1 MMQWGQFFFQNA
13 NSSIMEE
20 MIMFHDHAMI
30 VLVIIIIL
38 IMYFLIFM
46 LTNKFV
52 NRFLL
57 KGHLIEIFWTVIPMF
72 MLLFLAIP
80 SLSILYMT
88 DELINPE
95 LTVKIIG
102 HQWYWSYEYSDF
114 GDINFDSFMINEM
127 ENKEF
132 FNDEINFINDFG
144 ISRLLDVD
152 NRMVIPFMYQIRMLI
167 SSFDVIHSFTI
178 PVLGIKV
185 DAVPGRINQ
194 ISILINRPG
203 LFYGQCSEICGVN
216 HSFMPIVLESIDIQ
230 SFLNWIKLLN
240 N

>member
-1 MMQWGQFFFQNA
+1 MMEWGQFFFQNA

-30 VLVIIIIL
+30 ILVIIIML
-38 IMYFLIFM
+38 IMYLLFFM
-46 LTNKFV
+46 LFNKFI

-57 KGHLIEIFWTVIPMF
+57 EGQFIEIFWTIIPML
-72 MLLFLAIP
+72 MLFFLVIP
-80 SLSILYMT
+80 SLSILYLS

-95 LTVKIIG
+95 LTIKIIG

-114 GDINFDSFMINEM
+114 GEVNFDSFMISDNFSEVNKNNE
-127 ENKEF
+127 
-132 FNDEINFINDFG
+132 FNLINNYGLI
-144 ISRLLDVD
+144 RLLDVD
-152 NRMVIPFMYQIRMLI
+152 NRMILPLFYHIRMLV

-194 ISILINRPG
+194 IGVLINRGG

-216 HSFMPIVLESIDIQ
+216 HSFMPIVLESVEVK
-230 SFLNWIKLLN
+230 SFLNWLFSY
-240 N
+240 